1 MPFTKEEWERMAA
14 DERRWSAQMER
25 GQAIQAWV
33 ERHEDADGL
42 LPEEWGLLAAAVAAL
57 MMGLLG
63 IVLAAWWLV
72 PWLRRALVGP

>member
-25 GQAIQAWV
+25 GRAIQGWV

-42 LPEEWGLLAAAVAAL
+42 LPEEWGLLAAAVAVL
-57 MMGLLG
+57 MMGFLG
-63 IVLAAWWLV
+63 IVLAALWLV
-72 PWLRRALVGP
+72 PWLRLALAGP